1 MAHYEDLQ
9 IDQGTDVV
17 VKLECY
23 NSDGTKKLLNY
34 YDSDEQTI
42 MPFYIV
48 RGKIKKTYNSKD
60 SDSLDFNTTT
70 ISAGIEGHIIELSL
84 TNLQTDTMKP
94 GRYVYDVELESYDSD
109 TDATIVER
117 ILEGKLTV
125 TPSVTRLGR

>member
-1 MAHYEDLQ
+1 M
-9 IDQGTDVV
+9 
-17 VKLECY
+17 
-23 NSDGTKKLLNY
+23 
-34 YDSDEQTI
+34 
-42 MPFYIV
+42 
-48 RGKIKKTYNSKD
+48 
-60 SDSLDFNTTT
+60 
-70 ISAGIEGHIIELSL
+70 